1 MITRRNMRH
10 QERGGGRNRQGVGEG
25 KGTFAFIDQ
34 RADMEQGAR
43 RSEAY
48 ACHLCDA
55 DLCNVN

>member
-1 MITRRNMRH
+1 M
-10 QERGGGRNRQGVGEG
+10 GEG